1 MESEE
6 RETGPSQFVTLAFF
20 AHAHH
25 PSVFIIVTIMQ
36 VMRSKATAEQTSEII
51 RAEGRAKATAII
63 AAAEADRIRKLD
75 EAMSSV
81 SGVTAQRELIKAAG
95 EVMSESKS
103 SVVLA
108 NSVADVAALLGNGT
122 GVVGTG
128 IGLNKGGARRTNE
141 GTAAS

>member
-1 MESEE
+1 
-6 RETGPSQFVTLAFF
+6 
-20 AHAHH
+20 
-25 PSVFIIVTIMQ
+25 MQ